1 MTLNITIPNNIN
13 DTKPRISVIGI
24 GGAGGNA
31 VNTMINSN
39 VENIEFIVANTDGQA
54 LSHSLT
60 KRQIQLGKNV
70 TSGLGAGSN
79 AETGKKAAEESI
91 EEIISE
97 LGDINMLFI
106 TTGMGGGTGSG
117 AAPVIAKAAKEKG
130 ILTVAVVTKP
140 FDFEGQKR
148 MQVAESGL
156 AELKENV
163 DTLII
168 IPNQNLFKIANE
180 KTTFAEAFKMADD
193 VLYQGICG
201 ITDLITNPGMINLD
215 FADIRTVMGNMGKA
229 MMGTGESS
237 GEDRAKN
244 AAEAALN
251 NPLLDDSNIKGAKSI
266 LLNIK
271 GGPDMAL
278 FEVDEAASKIR
289 NEVDENANIIFGSS
303 IDESLEGIIRVSVVA
318 TGINSEMFETKLNE
332 SKNKETFHDFDELKS
347 TSFTNNHEEINDL
360 EDNYNNKDIDNLKD
374 VNDVND
380 FEDNNI
386 DENKNQLEQI
396 DIEGQINE
404 LMQNKSLENSFEG
417 IQKKYN
423 NNSDNSLNARN
434 LEMILDNKPENI
446 FTEKKPNNILQ
457 RLSTLFKK
465 DQIKDKKVEPNLNS
479 RNIVPDDINLN
490 RSLVK
495 DNLIDNKNLKLDIE
509 DDNDLFKN
517 NEKKDQSKHQI
528 NLIDIEQNDGNID
541 ENILEIPAFLRR
553 QAN

>member
-54 LSHSLT
+54 LSNSLT

-79 AETGKKAAEESI
+79 AETGRKAAEESI

-148 MQVAESGL
+148 MQVAENGL
-156 AELKENV
+156 AELKGNV

-237 GEDRAKN
+237 GDERAKN

-318 TGINSEMFETKLNE
+318 TGINSEAIELKTDKNVNKENFDNYQLPKDNFNIKDVKENTILEETNIDEEIKSNLLHNIQSEQSDLEVQIKNLN
-332 SKNKETFHDFDELKS
+332 KNKEINLNFE
-347 TSFTNNHEEINDL
+347 TNNKKENYENTSLTSMDKVEL
-360 EDNYNNKDIDNLKD
+360 EVLLD
-374 VNDVND
+374 
-380 FEDNNI
+380 
-386 DENKNQLEQI
+386 
-396 DIEGQINE
+396 
-404 LMQNKSLENSFEG
+404 
-417 IQKKYN
+417 KKP
-423 NNSDNSLNARN
+423 NNS
-434 LEMILDNKPENI
+434 
-446 FTEKKPNNILQ
+446 FTEKKPENILK
-457 RLSTLFKK
+457 RLSTFFNNSKIEE
-465 DQIKDKKVEPNLNS
+465 QKVEPNIANS
-479 RNIVPDDINLN
+479 KFDSINQ
-490 RSLVK
+490 
-495 DNLIDNKNLKLDIE
+495 NKNSVEDLTYDESQNIELKSE
-509 DDNDLFKN
+509 NSEDLFNQYKN
-517 NEKKDQSKHQI
+517 NDISKHQI
-528 NLIDIEQNDGNID
+528 NLIDIEQNKEGID

>member
-1 MTLNITIPNNIN
+1 
-13 DTKPRISVIGI
+13 
-24 GGAGGNA
+24 
-31 VNTMINSN
+31 
-39 VENIEFIVANTDGQA
+39 
-54 LSHSLT
+54 
-60 KRQIQLGKNV
+60 
-70 TSGLGAGSN
+70 
-79 AETGKKAAEESI
+79 
-91 EEIISE
+91 
-97 LGDINMLFI
+97 
-106 TTGMGGGTGSG
+106 
-117 AAPVIAKAAKEKG
+117 
-130 ILTVAVVTKP
+130 VTKP

-148 MQVAESGL
+148 MKVAENGL
-156 AELKENV
+156 AELKGNV

-237 GEDRAKN
+237 GDERAKN

-318 TGINSEMFETKLNE
+318 TGINNEAIELETDKNVNKENFDNYQLPKNKFNIKDAKENTILEETNINEGIKSELLHNIQSEQSDLEVQIKNLN
-332 SKNKETFHDFDELKS
+332 KNKEINLNFE
-347 TSFTNNHEEINDL
+347 TNNKKENYENTSLTSMDKVEL
-360 EDNYNNKDIDNLKD
+360 EVLLD
-374 VNDVND
+374 
-380 FEDNNI
+380 
-386 DENKNQLEQI
+386 
-396 DIEGQINE
+396 
-404 LMQNKSLENSFEG
+404 
-417 IQKKYN
+417 KKP
-423 NNSDNSLNARN
+423 NNS
-434 LEMILDNKPENI
+434 
-446 FTEKKPNNILQ
+446 FTEKKPENILK
-457 RLSTLFKK
+457 RLSTFFNNNKIEE
-465 DQIKDKKVEPNLNS
+465 QKVEPNIVNS
-479 RNIVPDDINLN
+479 KFDSINQNKKSVEDLTYDEIQNIE
-490 RSLVK
+490 
-495 DNLIDNKNLKLDIE
+495 LKSE
-509 DDNDLFKN
+509 NSEDLFNQYKN
-517 NEKKDQSKHQI
+517 NDISKHQI
-528 NLIDIEQNDGNID
+528 NLIDIEQNKEGID